1 MCRCPFLGVSSAPQ
15 AFSRRGNLVDH
26 ERIHT
31 GEKPFKC
38 NQCTKKFNQ
47 RSAANRHERIHA
59 RKGKPED

>member
-1 MCRCPFLGVSSAPQ
+1 MPGVSSTPQ

-31 GEKPFKC
+31 GEKPFSC
-38 NQCTKKFNQ
+38 NHCTKSFNQ

-59 RKGKPED
+59 RKVKPED

>member
-1 MCRCPFLGVSSAPQ
+1 M
-15 AFSRRGNLVDH
+15 DH